1 MIAITV
7 DDERPMLKALTDI
20 VKASPDIKEVYDFS
34 VCSAALEWISQNRVD
49 VAFLDINMRGMGGLA
64 LAERIGELQPECE
77 IVFCTGYEEYALD
90 AIQLRCSGYLIKPIT
105 QEAVQKE
112 IDYIK
117 SKKPDTTLLDVKC
130 FGNFEVLK
138 NGEALTFKRTKA
150 KELFAVLVDR
160 NGAGMTGKQICA
172 VMWPE
177 NTDDV
182 KNMDYLRHLV
192 GDLKKALANV
202 GAENV
207 FCQDGYNYRI
217 DTTRIN
223 CDYHSFLE
231 IGKPQ
236 FHGEYMSQY
245 SWAEKTLG
253 LLMMKTEI

>member
-20 VKASPDIKEVYDFS
+20 VKASPDIEEVYDFS
-34 VCSAALEWISQNRVD
+34 TCSLALEWISNNSVD

-64 LAERIGELQPECE
+64 LAEKITECQPDCK
-77 IVFCTGYEEYALD
+77 IVFCTGYEEYALN
-90 AIQLRCSGYLIKPIT
+90 AIKLRCSGYLMKPIT
-105 QEAVQKE
+105 VEDVQKE
-112 IDYIK
+112 MDYIK
-117 SKKPDTTLLDVKC
+117 GKNPDIDLLDVKC
-130 FGNFEVLK
+130 VGNFEVLK
-138 NGEALTFKRTKA
+138 GGEALAFKRTKA

-202 GAENV
+202 GAEKV
-207 FCQDGYNYRI
+207 FCQDGYNYRV

-223 CDYHSFLE
+223 CDYHKFLKT
-231 IGKPQ
+231 GKPQ
-236 FHGEYMSQY
+236 FRGEYMTQY
-245 SWAEKTLG
+245 SWAEDTLS
-253 LLMMKTEI
+253 LLLDRD

>member
-7 DDERPMLKALTDI
+7 DDERPMLNALTDI
-20 VKASPDIKEVYDFS
+20 VKSSPDIEAVYDFS
-34 VCSAALEWISQNRVD
+34 VCSAALEWISQNRAD

-64 LAERIGELQPECE
+64 LAEKITELHPDCK
-77 IVFCTGYEEYALD
+77 IVFCTGYEEYALN

-105 QEAVQKE
+105 PEAVQKE
-112 IDYIK
+112 IDHIK
-117 SKKPDTTLLDVKC
+117 SKNPDASLLDVKC

-138 NGEALTFKRTKA
+138 NGESLTFKRSKA

-192 GDLKKALANV
+192 GDLKKALANA
-202 GAENV
+202 GAQEV

-217 DTTRIN
+217 DTLRVN
-223 CDYHSFLE
+223 CDYHKFLKT
-231 IGKPQ
+231 GNPQ
-236 FHGEYMSQY
+236 FRGEYMSQY
-245 SWAEKTLG
+245 SWAEDTLSR
-253 LLMMKTEI
+253 LLEKD

>member
-1 MIAITV
+1 MAKNS
-7 DDERPMLKALTDI
+7 L
-20 VKASPDIKEVYDFS
+20 
-34 VCSAALEWISQNRVD
+34 D

-64 LAERIGELQPECE
+64 LAEKITECHPECK
-77 IVFCTGYEEYALD
+77 IVFCTGYEEYALN
-90 AIQLRCSGYLIKPIT
+90 AIQLRCSGYLMKPIT

-112 IDYIK
+112 IDHIK
-117 SKKPDTTLLDVKC
+117 SKNSDTALLDVKC
-130 FGNFEVLK
+130 FGTFEVLK
-138 NGEALTFKRTKA
+138 NGEALTFKRSKA

-160 NGAGMTGKQICA
+160 SGAGMTGKQICA

-202 GAENV
+202 GAEKV

-217 DTTRIN
+217 DTSRIN
-223 CDYHSFLE
+223 CDYHKFLKT
-231 IGKPQ
+231 GKPQ

-245 SWAEKTLG
+245 SWAEDTLSR
-253 LLMMKTEI
+253 LSERT

>member
-20 VKASPDIKEVYDFS
+20 VKSSPDIEAVYDFS
-34 VCSAALEWISQNRVD
+34 ACTAALEWISKNSVGI
-49 VAFLDINMRGMGGLA
+49 AFLDINMRGMGGLA
-64 LAERIGELQPECE
+64 LAEKITEIQPECK
-77 IVFCTGYEEYALD
+77 IVFCTGYEEYALN
-90 AIQLRCSGYLIKPIT
+90 AIQLRCSGYLMKPIT

-112 IDYIK
+112 IDHIK
-117 SKKPDTTLLDVKC
+117 SKNASVSLLDVKC

-138 NGEALTFKRTKA
+138 NGEALNFKRSKA
-150 KELFAVLVDR
+150 KELFAVLIDR

-192 GDLKKALANV
+192 GDLKKALAQV
-202 GAENV
+202 GAEKV
-207 FCQDGYNYRI
+207 FCQEGYNYRI

-223 CDYHSFLE
+223 CDYHNFLKT
-231 IGKPQ
+231 GKPQ
-236 FHGEYMSQY
+236 FHGEYMTQY
-245 SWAEKTLG
+245 SWAEDTLS
-253 LLMMKTEI
+253 LLLGTN

>member
-7 DDERPMLKALTDI
+7 DDERPMLNALTDI
-20 VKASPDIKEVYDFS
+20 VKSSPDVDAVYDFS
-34 VCSAALEWISQNRVD
+34 VCSAALEWISNNVAD

-64 LAERIGELQPECE
+64 LAEKIIEIHPECK
-77 IVFCTGYEEYALD
+77 IIFCTGYEEYALN
-90 AIQLRCSGYLIKPIT
+90 AIQLRCSGYLMKPIT

-112 IDYIK
+112 IDHIK
-117 SKKPDTTLLDVKC
+117 SKNPQSVLLDVKC

-138 NGEALTFKRTKA
+138 NGETLTFKRTKA

-172 VMWPE
+172 VIWPE

-192 GDLKKALANV
+192 VDLKKALSNV
-202 GAENV
+202 GAEKV
-207 FCQDGYNYRI
+207 FCQEGYNYRI

-223 CDYHSFLE
+223 CDYHKFLKT
-231 IGKPQ
+231 GKPQ
-236 FHGEYMSQY
+236 FHGEYMMQY
-245 SWAEKTLG
+245 SWAEDTLS
-253 LLMMKTEI
+253 LLLERN

>member
-7 DDERPMLKALTDI
+7 DDEKLMLKALTDI
-20 VKASPDIKEVYDFS
+20 VKSSPDIQEVYDFS
-34 VCSAALEWISQNRVD
+34 ACSAALEWISQNSAD
-49 VAFLDINMRGMGGLA
+49 IAFLDINMRGMGGLA
-64 LAERIGELQPECE
+64 LAEKIIELQPDCK
-77 IVFCTGYEEYALD
+77 IVFCTGFEEYALN

-117 SKKPDTTLLDVKC
+117 SRNPDVSVLDVKC

-138 NGEALTFKRTKA
+138 NGEALVFRRTKA
-150 KELFAVLVDR
+150 KELFAVLIDR

-192 GDLKKALANV
+192 VDLKKALAQV
-202 GAENV
+202 GAEKV

-223 CDYHSFLE
+223 CDYHRFLKT
-231 IGKPQ
+231 GLPQ
-236 FHGEYMSQY
+236 FHGEYMTQY
-245 SWAEKTLG
+245 SWAEATLA
-253 LLMMKTEI
+253 LLLEKNK

>member
-20 VKASPDIKEVYDFS
+20 VEASPDIDAVYDFS
-34 VCSAALEWISQNRVD
+34 ACSAALEWVSVNNVD

-64 LAERIGELQPECE
+64 LAEKINDIHPDCK
-77 IVFCTGYEEYALD
+77 IIFCTGYEEYALD
-90 AIQLRCSGYLIKPIT
+90 AIQLRCSGYLMKPIT
-105 QEAVQKE
+105 PEAVQKE
-112 IDYIK
+112 IDHIL
-117 SKKPDTTLLDVKC
+117 SNNPNASFLDVKC

-192 GDLKKALANV
+192 GDLKKALANG
-202 GAENV
+202 GAEKV
-207 FCQDGYNYRI
+207 FCQEGYNYRI
-217 DTTRIN
+217 DTSRIN
-223 CDYHSFLE
+223 CDYHKFLKT
-231 IGKPQ
+231 GKPQ
-236 FHGEYMSQY
+236 FLGEYMSQY
-245 SWAEKTLG
+245 SWAEDTLS
-253 LLMMKTEI
+253 LLLKRI

>member
-20 VKASPDIKEVYDFS
+20 VEASSDIEKVYDFS
-34 VCSAALEWISQNRVD
+34 VCSAALEWISENRAD

-64 LAERIGELQPECE
+64 LAEKITEIQPDCK
-77 IVFCTGYEEYALD
+77 IVFCTGYEEYALN

-112 IDYIK
+112 IDHIK
-117 SKKPDTTLLDVKC
+117 SHTPDTSLLDVKC

-138 NGEALTFKRTKA
+138 NGVALNFKRTKA
-150 KELFAVLVDR
+150 KELLAVLVDR

-192 GDLKKALANV
+192 GDLKKALAQV
-202 GAENV
+202 GAERV
-207 FCQDGYNYRI
+207 FCQEGYNYRI

-223 CDYHSFLE
+223 CDYHKFLKT
-231 IGKPQ
+231 GSPQ
-236 FHGEYMSQY
+236 FHGEYMTQY
-245 SWAEKTLG
+245 SWAEDTLS
-253 LLMMKTEI
+253 LLLKQN

>member
-20 VKASPDIKEVYDFS
+20 VKSSADVEEVYDFS
-34 VCSAALEWISQNRVD
+34 ACSAVVDWIEHNAPD

-64 LAERIGELQPECE
+64 LAEKILELHPECK
-77 IVFCTGYEEYALD
+77 IVFCTGYQEYALD
-90 AIQLRCSGYLIKPIT
+90 AIQLRCSGYLMKPIT
-105 QEAVQKE
+105 YEAVQKE
-112 IDYIK
+112 IDHII
-117 SKKPDTTLLDVKC
+117 SHKPDVALLDVKC

-138 NGEALTFKRTKA
+138 NGEALAFKRTKA

-177 NTDDV
+177 SSDDV

-192 GDLKKALANV
+192 GDLKKSLANV
-202 GAENV
+202 GAEKV
-207 FCQDGYNYRI
+207 FCQEGYNYRI
-217 DTTRIN
+217 DTARIN
-223 CDYHSFLE
+223 CDYHKYLKT
-231 IGKPQ
+231 GKPH

-245 SWAEKTLG
+245 SWAENTLS
-253 LLMMKTEI
+253 LLMEKE

>member
-7 DDERPMLKALTDI
+7 DDERPMLQALTDI
-20 VKASPDIKEVYDFS
+20 VESSPDIEEVYDFS
-34 VCSAALEWISQNRVD
+34 VCSAALEWVSKNSAD

-64 LAERIGELQPECE
+64 LAEKITEFLPECK

-90 AIQLRCSGYLIKPIT
+90 AIQLRCSGYLMKPIT
-105 QEAVQKE
+105 YEAVQKE
-112 IDYIK
+112 IDHIK
-117 SKKPDTTLLDVKC
+117 SRKPDVSLLDVKC

-172 VMWPE
+172 VMWTE
-177 NTDDV
+177 STDDV

-202 GAENV
+202 GAEKV
-207 FCQDGYNYRI
+207 FCQEGYNYRI

-223 CDYHSFLE
+223 CDYHNFLKT
-231 IGKPQ
+231 GKPQ
-236 FHGEYMSQY
+236 FRGEYMTQY
-245 SWAEKTLG
+245 SWAEDTLS
-253 LLMMKTEI
+253 LLLERG

>member
-20 VKASPDIKEVYDFS
+20 VRSSPDIEEVYDFS
-34 VCSAALEWISQNRVD
+34 ACSVALEWISNNRAD

-64 LAERIGELQPECE
+64 LAEKIIELQPECK
-77 IVFCTGYEEYALD
+77 IVFCTGYEEYALN
-90 AIQLRCSGYLIKPIT
+90 AIQLRCSGYLMKPIT
-105 QEAVQKE
+105 SNAVQKE
-112 IDYIK
+112 IDHIK
-117 SKKPDTTLLDVKC
+117 SKNPTASLLDVKC

-138 NGEALTFKRTKA
+138 NGEALVFKRTKA

-177 NTDDV
+177 SSDDL

-202 GAENV
+202 GAEKV

-223 CDYHSFLE
+223 CDYHSFLKS
-231 IGKPQ
+231 GKPQ
-236 FHGEYMSQY
+236 FCGEYMTQY
-245 SWAEKTLG
+245 SWAEETLS
-253 LLMMKTEI
+253 LLFEKN

>member
-20 VKASPDIKEVYDFS
+20 VKTSPDIEEVYDFS
-34 VCSAALEWISQNRVD
+34 VCSAALEWISTNSVD

-64 LAERIGELQPECE
+64 LAEKIVDFHPECK
-77 IVFCTGYEEYALD
+77 IVFCTGYEEYALN
-90 AIQLRCSGYLIKPIT
+90 AIQLRCSGYLMKPIT
-105 QEAVQKE
+105 YEAVQRE
-112 IDYIK
+112 IDHIK
-117 SKKPDTTLLDVKC
+117 SKTSDALLLDVRC

-202 GAENV
+202 GAEKV

-223 CDYHSFLE
+223 CDYHKFLKT
-231 IGKPQ
+231 GKPL

-245 SWAEKTLG
+245 SWAEDTLS
-253 LLMMKTEI
+253 LLLERN

>member
-20 VKASPDIKEVYDFS
+20 VGASPDIKEVYDFS
-34 VCSAALEWISQNRVD
+34 VCSAALEWISENCVD

-64 LAERIGELQPECE
+64 LAEKIIEIQPECK
-77 IVFCTGYEEYALD
+77 IVFCTGYEEYALN
-90 AIQLRCSGYLIKPIT
+90 AIQLRCSGYLMKPIS

-112 IDYIK
+112 IDHIK
-117 SKKPDTTLLDVKC
+117 SQKPDDSLLDVNC

-138 NGEALTFKRTKA
+138 NGEALSFKRTKA
-150 KELFAVLVDR
+150 KELFAVLIDR

-177 NTDDV
+177 NTNDV

-192 GDLKKALANV
+192 GDLKKALAQV
-202 GAENV
+202 GAEKV

-223 CDYHSFLE
+223 CDYHKFLKT
-231 IGKPQ
+231 GNPQ
-236 FHGEYMSQY
+236 FHGEYMTQY
-245 SWAEKTLG
+245 SWAEGTLA
-253 LLMMKTEI
+253 LLLGRK